1 MSFLYW
7 LTFYTPLNLFLEGLP
22 EVKLGLLPG
31 FGGTQNLHALVGLQ
45 TAMDMMLTGKD
56 VRPEKAKKIGLV
68 DEVVAPQSVESRAIE
83 AALELSKKTLKSKK
97 KKKSL
102 LQWATEDTAIGQSL
116 MWKEI
121 DKMVAK
127 NTDGNYPAP
136 YAIIDCV
143 KYGLKTPLTKYNLE
157 RENFAKL
164 AATKE
169 SEALIGIFEG
179 MTSLKKHNFGAPPK
193 KIAKV
198 AVLGA
203 GLMGAGIAQV
213 TAEKGF
219 EVLLKDKDDAG
230 VARGEKYI
238 RENWEKKLNRK
249 QLSVRKLTPC
259 PL

>member
-1 MSFLYW
+1 MLSLK
-7 LTFYTPLNLFLEGLP
+7 GLP

-31 FGGTQNLHALVGLQ
+31 FGGTQNLHPLVGLQ
-45 TAMDMMLTGKD
+45 AAMDMMLTGKEI
-56 VRPEKAKKIGLV
+56 RPAKAKKMGLV
-68 DEVVAPQSVESRAIE
+68 DEVVAPQSVESRAME
-83 AALELSKKTLKSKK
+83 AALELSKKTLKAKK

-102 LQWATEDTAIGQSL
+102 LQWAIEDTSIGRSQ
-116 MWKEI
+116 MWKEVN
-121 DKMVAK
+121 KQVAK

-143 KYGLKTPLTKYNLE
+143 KYGLDNPKTKYNLE
-157 RENFAKL
+157 REKFAKL

-179 MTSLKKHNFGAPPK
+179 MTSLKKHDFGSPPK
-193 KIAKV
+193 KITKV

-219 EVLLKDKDDAG
+219 EVLLKDRDDAG

-249 QLSVRKLTPC
+249 QLTVRQLC
-259 PL
+259 MFVCVHLDYNPLEY

>member
-1 MSFLYW
+1 
-7 LTFYTPLNLFLEGLP
+7 
-22 EVKLGLLPG
+22 
-31 FGGTQNLHALVGLQ
+31 
-45 TAMDMMLTGKD
+45 
-56 VRPEKAKKIGLV
+56 
-68 DEVVAPQSVESRAIE
+68 
-83 AALELSKKTLKSKK
+83 
-97 KKKSL
+97 
-102 LQWATEDTAIGQSL
+102 
-116 MWKEI
+116 
-121 DKMVAK
+121 
-127 NTDGNYPAP
+127 
-136 YAIIDCV
+136 IIDCV

-238 RENWEKKLNRK
+238 REN
-249 QLSVRKLTPC
+249 
-259 PL
+259 

>member
-1 MSFLYW
+1 
-7 LTFYTPLNLFLEGLP
+7 
-22 EVKLGLLPG
+22 
-31 FGGTQNLHALVGLQ
+31 
-45 TAMDMMLTGKD
+45 MDMMLTGKD
-56 VRPEKAKKIGLV
+56 VRPDKAKKMGLV

-83 AALELSKKTLKSKK
+83 AALELSKKTLTSKK

-143 KYGLKTPLTKYNLE
+143 KYGLKNPKTKYNLE

-179 MTSLKKHNFGAPPK
+179 MTSLKKHDFGAPPK
-193 KIAKV
+193 KITKV

-238 RENWEKKLNRK
+238 RENWEKKLKRK
-249 QLSVRKLTPC
+249 QLSVRILFSVSLSLLDIVTSS
-259 PL
+259 LFFLSFLF